1 MNKCSCCGKQK
12 ELENFIKGNKTLKTC
27 KECRDACK
35 KWKDENKERVKLNN
49 KMSSDNKKNMRESL
63 QIVCAR
69 KKGEEEWIEYKSQAD
84 AAEKLGLQKPNINKV
99 IKQLMKTTGGYEFK
113 VIEKEFEKVEVKTW
127 EEIKEENNFQ
137 HKQKGKPSQ
146 HRITHEERDNIMG
159 KCCCNCKEWK
169 PLTDY
174 NKAENH
180 WDNLR
185 NECKN
190 CLTLWRKNNRE
201 ILTKKQLVYEKKKR
215 ANDPEFKLV
224 RTLRSR
230 LNSALN
236 RKNAIK
242 STKTLDFI
250 GCSISYLMGYLESK
264 FTERMTWEN
273 HGEWHIDHIKPCA
286 KFNLLI
292 EDEQRKCFHYT
303 NLQPLWAKDNL
314 SKSSK
319 FYL

>member
-1 MNKCSCCGKQK
+1 MNKCSCCRKEK
-12 ELENFIKGNKTLKTC
+12 ELKHFIKGEKTLKNC
-27 KECRDACK
+27 QECRDAAK
-35 KWKDENKERVKLNN
+35 EWKTQNKERVKEYN
-49 KMSSDNKKNMRESL
+49 KMSSDNKKNTRESL

-84 AAEKLGLQKPNINKV
+84 AAEKLGLYKPNINKV
-99 IKQLMKTTGGYEFK
+99 IKKHLQTTGGYEFK
-113 VIEKEFEKVEVKTW
+113 IIEKEFEKIEVKTW

-137 HKQKGKPSQ
+137 HKQKGQPAP
-146 HRITHEERDNIMG
+146 HRIKHEERENIMG
-159 KCCCNCKEWK
+159 KCCCTCKEWK

-174 NKAENH
+174 FNFKNH

-185 NECKN
+185 NDCKT
-190 CLTLWRKNNRE
+190 CLYKYRNNRCK
-201 ILTKKQLVYEKKKR
+201 T
-215 ANDPEFKLV
+215 DPEFKLL

-230 LNSALN
+230 LRSALKS
-236 RKNAIK
+236 KNAIK
-242 STKTLDFI
+242 STKTLDLI
-250 GCSISYLMGYLESK
+250 GCSTSFLMGYLDAK
-264 FTERMTWEN
+264 FTEGMTWEN

-314 SKSSK
+314 SKGAN
-319 FYL
+319 Y

>member
-1 MNKCSCCGKQK
+1 MNKCSCCGKLK
-12 ELENFIKGNKTLKTC
+12 ELEYFIKGNKTLKNC
-27 KECRDACK
+27 KECRDASK

-49 KMSSDNKKNMRESL
+49 KMASDNRQNKKETYK
-63 QIVCAR
+63 IICGR

-84 AAEKLGLQKPNINKV
+84 AAEKLKLQKSNISQV
-99 IKQLMKTTGGYEFK
+99 IKGVLNITGGYEFK
-113 VIEKEFEKVEVKTW
+113 IIEKEFQKIEVKTW
-127 EEIKEENNFQ
+127 EEIKEENNFE
-137 HKQKGKPSQ
+137 HKQKGQPSQ
-146 HRITHEERDNIMG
+146 HRIKHEEKDNIMG
-159 KCCCNCKEWK
+159 KCCCSCKEWK

-185 NECKN
+185 NDCKY
-190 CLTLWRKNNRE
+190 CLTNWRKQNVKE
-201 ILTKKQLVYEKKKR
+201 ISRKYTIYEKERKKS
-215 ANDPEFKLV
+215 DPEFKLAK
-224 RTLRSR
+224 TLRSR

-242 STKTLDFI
+242 STKTLDLI
-250 GCSISYLMGYLESK
+250 GCSTSFLMEYLAAK
-264 FTERMTWEN
+264 FTDGMTWEN
-273 HGEWHIDHIKPCA
+273 HGEWHIDHIHACA

-314 SKSSK
+314 SKGAK
-319 FYL
+319 F